1 MFEITM
7 SELGVFVALG
17 FVAGAFTSVFASR
30 WFEVVHTWHVVQ
42 EVVISLL
49 LMCAKI
55 AEDSAFLAEVKK
67 KHMREAGF
75 TPEQIREYE
84 KVDEVYL
91 TNWRDSVIVSMV
103 ARAPRH
109 FRGMLPFE
117 NWRQA
122 MAFLNDAMKRD

>member
-1 MFEITM
+1 MLEITM
-7 SELGVFVALG
+7 EELGIFVALG
-17 FVAGAFTSVFASR
+17 FVAGAFASVFVSR

-42 EVVISLL
+42 EVVVSLL

-75 TPEQIREYE
+75 TTEQIKEFE

-91 TNWRDSVIVSMV
+91 TNWRDSVIVALV

-109 FRGMLPFE
+109 FRGMFPFS
-117 NWRQA
+117 NWREA
-122 MAFLNDAMKRD
+122 MAFLHDAIKRD

>member
-1 MFEITM
+1 MLEITM
-7 SELGVFVALG
+7 EELGIFVALG
-17 FVAGAFTSVFASR
+17 FVAGAFASVFVSR

-42 EVVISLL
+42 EVVVSLL

-75 TPEQIREYE
+75 TTEQIKEFE

-91 TNWRDSVIVSMV
+91 TNWRDSVIVSSNGLF
-103 ARAPRH
+103 ARR
-109 FRGMLPFE
+109 
-117 NWRQA
+117 N
-122 MAFLNDAMKRD
+122 

>member
-7 SELGVFVALG
+7 QELSVFVVLG
-17 FVAGAFTSVFASR
+17 FVAGVFASVFIAR
-30 WFEVVHTWHVVQ
+30 WLEVVHAWHVVQ
-42 EVVISLL
+42 EVTISLL

-55 AEDSAFLAEVKK
+55 AEDSAFLGEVKR

-75 TPEQIREYE
+75 TLEQIKEFE
-84 KVDEVYL
+84 KVDDVYL

-109 FRGMLPFE
+109 FRGMLPFN
-117 NWRQA
+117 NWREA
-122 MAFLNDAMKRD
+122 MAFLHDAT

>member
-7 SELGVFVALG
+7 QELSVFVALG
-17 FVAGAFTSVFASR
+17 FVAGAFTSVFVSR
-30 WFEVVHTWHVVQ
+30 WLEVVHTWHVVQ
-42 EVVISLL
+42 EVVVSLL

-75 TPEQIREYE
+75 TTEQIKEFE

-109 FRGMLPFE
+109 FRGMLPFT
-117 NWRQA
+117 NWREA
-122 MAFLNDAMKRD
+122 MAFLHDAIKRD

>member
-7 SELGVFVALG
+7 EELSIFVALG
-17 FVAGAFTSVFASR
+17 FVAGAFVSVFVGR

-55 AEDSAFLAEVKK
+55 AEDSAFLGEVKK

-75 TPEQIREYE
+75 TAEQIRQFEE
-84 KVDEVYL
+84 VDDVYL

-103 ARAPRH
+103 SRAPRH
-109 FRGMLPFE
+109 FRGMLPFG
-117 NWRQA
+117 NWREA
-122 MAFLNDAMKRD
+122 MTFLNDAIKRD